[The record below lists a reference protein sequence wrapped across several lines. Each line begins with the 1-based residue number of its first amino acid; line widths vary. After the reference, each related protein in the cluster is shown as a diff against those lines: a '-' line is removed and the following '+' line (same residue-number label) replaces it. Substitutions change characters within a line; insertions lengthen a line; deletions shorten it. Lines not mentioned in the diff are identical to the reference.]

1 MPLRRGRSGRGKPD
15 PKHQHALKERDKAL
29 ETLKSL
35 LESEG
40 NILRAWV
47 QYFDRHYERQIS
59 RQQFCAGM
67 KSLRYPG
74 DADLLFRRLDT
85 DQLEEL
91 TFDHIDPA
99 TSDIWMGF
107 RMWCVKVFG
116 DERAMLEELSQGFGI
131 ANQPAF
137 VKNLRRCGWQS
148 GKEEMLYEALNLDDH
163 DELEIG
169 DLRFFNVDRKK
180 LVKARK
186 GMQDALKLKARL
198 AKRRRL
204 VAQAVLDFKAFLKK
218 KFSTY
223 LKAWRCSLDSD
234 GSMFIQKNELFRAV
248 KELSWQGDVRLLW
261 KGLDKDGSGITP
273 LQELDLKSAEQLA
286 KFRQQCFEKFGSM
299 EEFFKAIDVYN
310 KKKITRAEFLQQ
322 CKRQGI
328 TRVDKALVHGLDWQ
342 GRNMLIMDD
351 FKFLETW
358 RCPRYLICKSN
369 PQAAQEYKENLLLKY
384 PSYLAAWR
392 QLLDRD
398 GSNVVAW
405 DEFESAAKRIDFE
418 GDLAGAWR
426 CFDEDVSGSISLREL
441 DPLASEIL
449 EEFKAWADEEFGGV
463 RAAFEILDED
473 KSGGFTQREFVK
485 MLRSYGFRGDCKALF
500 TTLSGG
506 GQDSVTL
513 QDIAFLDL
521 WEDEEDTS
529 EDEQKPEK
537 LEQVAPKKPPRI
549 SQRLQELARQRKPRL
564 PMLSDSSKSTLQSG
578 WTTSTS
584 LSKPLM
590 LKTTYGSLPG
600 LNGLKA
606 FNRTES
612 DFRATSFF
620 FHELPRTTLRKM
632 RVQAIKDEIL
642 CEDQISEDVQE
653 LSVNLAVELLS
664 IKKRTLALRSRTM
677 ELFGKAEDCEG
688 GPMTEVSFTAV
699 VPEKPTEMS
708 HDDLAGKLPQTPRDR
723 KSVV

>member
-1 MPLRRGRSGRGKPD
+1 
-15 PKHQHALKERDKAL
+15 
-29 ETLKSL
+29 
-35 LESEG
+35 
-40 NILRAWV
+40 
-47 QYFDRHYERQIS
+47 
-59 RQQFCAGM
+59 
-67 KSLRYPG
+67 
-74 DADLLFRRLDT
+74 
-85 DQLEEL
+85 
-91 TFDHIDPA
+91 
-99 TSDIWMGF
+99 MGF

-116 DERAMLEELSQGFGI
+116 DERAMLDELSQGFGI

-218 KFSTY
+218 TLRRHVKFATY

-322 CKRQGI
+322 CKRQCI

-351 FKFLETW
+351 FRFLETW

-369 PQAAQEYKENLLLKY
+369 PQAAQEYKEHLLLKY

-426 CFDEDVSGSISLREL
+426 CFDEEIRISLREL
-441 DPLASEIL
+441 DPQASEIL
-449 EEFKAWADEEFGGV
+449 EEFKAWADEESVLVFVGPRSQQPGV
-463 RAAFEILDED
+463 CIHVHMELCMLCFLQASGAFCDYLKLVLVLKTVESDALAAGFNPVSTGLTDSFAGCLRGVGDAED
-473 KSGGFTQREFVK
+473 DATDGCAIMLTTKTTKSMLMIWMTMVMDVAMLMMFTVLNSISMRVKVESVVAMMTVMMTVVRMAGAGFTQREFVK

-521 WEDEEDTS
+521 WDDEEEAA

-549 SQRLQELARQRKPRL
+549 SPRLQELARTRKPRL

-578 WTTSTS
+578 WTTTTS

-590 LKTTYGSLPG
+590 LKSTYGSLPG
-600 LNGLKA
+600 LKA
-606 FNRTES
+606 FSRTES
-612 DFRATSFF
+612 DFSATSFF
-620 FHELPRTTLRKM
+620 FHELPRTAELSTTLRKM
-632 RVQAIKDEIL
+632 RVQSIKDEIL

-653 LSVNLAVELLS
+653 TA
-664 IKKRTLALRSRTM
+664 IK
-677 ELFGKAEDCEG
+677 
-688 GPMTEVSFTAV
+688 
-699 VPEKPTEMS
+699 
-708 HDDLAGKLPQTPRDR
+708 PRDEVE
-723 KSVV
+723 SDE